1 MILLLFYCFSV
12 VEPKNGS
19 TNLLFFKWQYR
30 AGAGAG
36 AGAEIKDN
44 GGAKKEPE
52 PKINN
57 YGSATLH
64 YSSNECANANIRQK
78 K

>member
-19 TNLLFFKWQYR
+19 TNFLFFKWQYR
-30 AGAGAG
+30 AGAGAE
-36 AGAEIKDN
+36 AEIKSK